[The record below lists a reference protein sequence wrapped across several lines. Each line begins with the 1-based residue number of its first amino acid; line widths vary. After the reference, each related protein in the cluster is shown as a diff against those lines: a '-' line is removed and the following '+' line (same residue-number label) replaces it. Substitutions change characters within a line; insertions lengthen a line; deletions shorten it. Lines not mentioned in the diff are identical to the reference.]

1 MRSVRI
7 SLALAVALG
16 TSAAEEQPLTTARG
30 AVNAVSLQSAPSV
43 VAQGGILAVFGEQL
57 AAAHTKPEGAP
68 LPLALEDPAV
78 EVLINGVA
86 APIFFVSP
94 TQVNVLV
101 PWDIEPGWAD
111 VVVRRGGLDS
121 SPMPVLVS
129 EADPNLFT
137 YEGSSALIT
146 QTGGDNPDAPQLGV
160 DGPAPASSVA
170 PANGD
175 EQGQTITVFAAGLGQ
190 TDPAVA
196 SGALGG
202 GATPVAEQ
210 RAYLGGLPVA
220 VTSAA
225 LSADMV
231 GVYKLEFEV
240 PELASSG
247 EVFRWYSGDIGN
259 AAVWG
264 AGGLPAPRYM
274 ALGAELESPRRID
287 LSDLNPYFVAVS
299 GPVDELDF
307 CYRNVQLLDFR
318 RDSAT
323 TLEHCVFPSYPNAPN
338 QNAYRPFE
346 RSMNSP
352 VLAALAEP
360 SGEISEGLTDQLLL
374 IDTAAGST
382 AQLVQLAQPADR
394 LQSALGESRNM
405 RLLRPGDDTI
415 YSLVDRDGAAAGELD
430 GVVALPNPLEVDGMT
445 VQVAQGASFGS
456 GYRMR
461 FLGPNAEAAEGRP
474 VAVLFDRDANVIANV
489 QFPDGWD
496 PIAPPRRVNN
506 QGIPQGNSIA
516 TTQAGFRGDSTA
528 YVLVRASD
536 GSGDGVAAF
545 RAALPEDSEEPAAES
560 VAAETSEEPAPAS
573 VAVETSVTAFP
584 DGSYAATCH
593 TQVRFQRIPLTQ
605 ELAVVATSE
614 MLNEFAIPQQ
624 NQICAGDQL
633 VLFDTVAAST
643 KAVPAPEPLDN
654 VGKGAAGGY
663 LYFADGAREV
673 ALQAAQKVHIFDGVS
688 ETFST
693 VEFEEDV
700 GILFN
705 NFVTMHRLV
714 GQGQIVALATG
725 GPTRVNRRGI
735 TQAPLAGNRG
745 LLFLDLPNATAV
757 HLALPEGFQRV
768 IALPNNVINQQGLRT
783 FGMFP
788 LIGRAFAYSQKPN
801 AGPGNPG
808 GTGILTWD
816 VATGEATE
824 IPLPE
829 DGFAVVRRAG
839 GGGGGPGGGGP
850 GGGGGA
856 ALPYIWDWQP
866 KSSSL
871 AYGVY
876 NRAGDLI
883 SIGVVGPN

>member
-7 SLALAVALG
+7 SLALAVALSA
-16 TSAAEEQPLTTARG
+16 SAADEQPLTTARG
-30 AVNAVSLQSAPSV
+30 AINAVSLQSAPST

-68 LPLALEDPAV
+68 LPVTLEDPAV
-78 EVLINGVA
+78 EVLIDGVA

-94 TQVNVLV
+94 TQVNVLI
-101 PWDIEPGWAD
+101 PWEVEPGWAD
-111 VVVRRGGLDS
+111 VVVRRGGLES

-129 EADPNLFT
+129 EANPNLFT

-146 QTGGDNPDAPQLGV
+146 QAGGGSPDAPQLGV
-160 DGPAPASSVA
+160 DGPAPASSIG
-170 PANGD
+170 PANSE
-175 EQGQTITVFAAGLGQ
+175 EQGQTIIVFAAGLGQ

-196 SGALGG
+196 SGALGA

-231 GVYKLEFEV
+231 GVYKLEFEP

-247 EVFRWYSGDIGN
+247 EVFRWYSGDIGS

-264 AGGLPAPRYM
+264 AGGPPTPRYM
-274 ALGAELESPRRID
+274 TLGAELESPQRID

-299 GPVDELDF
+299 GAVDELDF

-352 VLAALAEP
+352 VLAALTEP

-382 AQLVQLAQPADR
+382 AQFVQLSQPADR
-394 LQSALGESRNM
+394 LQSAVGNSRNM
-405 RLLRPGDDTI
+405 RLLRPGDDAT
-415 YSLVDRDGAAAGELD
+415 YSLVDTEGAAVDEFD
-430 GVVALPNPLEVDGMT
+430 GVADLPNPLEMDGMT
-445 VQVAQGASFGS
+445 VLVAQNAGFGN

-461 FLGPNAEAAEGRP
+461 FLGPDPEAAEGRP
-474 VAVLFDRDANVIANV
+474 IAVLFDRDSNVIGKAA
-489 QFPDGWD
+489 FPDGWD
-496 PIAPPRRVNN
+496 PIAPPRRTNN
-506 QGIPQGNSIA
+506 QGLPVGNSLAA
-516 TTQAGFRGDSTA
+516 TQNGFRGDSSA
-528 YVLVRASD
+528 YVLARASD
-536 GSGDGVAAF
+536 GSGDGIVAF
-545 RAALPEDSEEPAAES
+545 RAALPEDPEAAVPES
-560 VAAETSEEPAPAS
+560 VAL
-573 VAVETSVTAFP
+573 ETSVTAFP
-584 DGSYAATCH
+584 AGSYAATCH
-593 TQVRFQRIPLTQ
+593 TQVRFQRIALTR
-605 ELAVVATSE
+605 ELAVVATSQ
-614 MLNEFAIPQQ
+614 MLDEFAVPQF

-643 KAVPAPEPLDN
+643 KAVPSPQPLDN
-654 VGKGAAGGY
+654 AAKGVAGGY

-673 ALQAAQKVHIFDGVS
+673 ALEAAQKLHIFDGVS

-693 VEFEEDV
+693 VEFEEDA

-705 NFVTMHRLV
+705 SFNSMHRLG

-725 GPTRVNRRGI
+725 GPTRTNPRGI
-735 TQAPLAGNRG
+735 TQPPLAGNRG
-745 LLFLDLPNATAV
+745 LLVVDLPNATAV
-757 HLALPEGFQRV
+757 HLALPEGFARV
-768 IALPNNVINQQGLRT
+768 VVVPNQLINQQGLRT

-788 LIGRAFAYSQKPN
+788 MIGRAFAYSQKPN
-801 AGPGNPG
+801 GGPGDPG
-808 GTGILTWD
+808 GTAVLTWD
-816 VATGEATE
+816 VATGAATE
-824 IPLPE
+824 MALPE
-829 DGFAVVRRAG
+829 DGFAVVRRVG
-839 GGGGGPGGGGP
+839 GGGGGGR

-856 ALPYIWDWQP
+856 AGGGAARPYIWAWQP

-876 NRAGDLI
+876 NRGGDLI
-883 SIGVVGPN
+883 AIGVVGPN

>member
-1 MRSVRI
+1 MRAVRL
-7 SLALAVALG
+7 SLALAVALCV
-16 TSAAEEQPLTTARG
+16 SAAEEQPLTTARG

-68 LPLALEDPAV
+68 LPVALEDPAV

-86 APIFFVSP
+86 APLFFVSP
-94 TQVNVLV
+94 TQVNVMV
-101 PWDIEPGWAD
+101 PWEVEPGWAD
-111 VVVRRGGLDS
+111 VVVRRGGLES
-121 SPMPVLVS
+121 SPMPVFVS
-129 EADPNLFT
+129 EANPNLFT

-160 DGPAPASSVA
+160 DGPAPAASVG
-170 PANGD
+170 PANGA

-190 TDPAVA
+190 TDPAAA
-196 SGALGG
+196 SGALGA

-220 VTSAA
+220 VASAA

-240 PELASSG
+240 PELASAG
-247 EVFRWYSGDIGN
+247 EVFRWYSGDIGS

-264 AGGLPAPRYM
+264 AGGPPTPRYM
-274 ALGAELESPRRID
+274 TLGAELESPRRID

-299 GPVDELDF
+299 GAVDELDF
-307 CYRNVQLLDFR
+307 CFRNVQLLDFR
-318 RDSAT
+318 RESTT
-323 TLEHCVFPSYPNAPN
+323 TLEQCVLPSYPNAPN

-346 RSMNSP
+346 RSINSP
-352 VLAALAEP
+352 ALVALAEP
-360 SGEISEGLTDQLLL
+360 SGEISEGITDQLLV

-382 AQLVQLAQPADR
+382 AQLVQLSQPADR
-394 LQSALGESRNM
+394 LQSAAGNSRNM
-405 RLLRPGDDTI
+405 RLLRPGDDII
-415 YSLVDRDGAAAGELD
+415 YSLVDAEGTAVDEFD
-430 GVVALPNPLEVDGMT
+430 GVADLPNPLEVDGMT
-445 VQVAQGASFGS
+445 VQVAQNTGFGN

-461 FLGPNAEAAEGRP
+461 FLGPDPEAAEGRP
-474 VAVLFDRDANVIANV
+474 IAVLFDRDSNVVGKAA
-489 QFPDGWD
+489 FPDGWD
-496 PIAPPRRVNN
+496 PIVPPRRTNN
-506 QGIPQGNSIA
+506 QGLLVGNALAA
-516 TTQAGFRGDSTA
+516 TQNGFRGDTTA

-536 GSGDGVAAF
+536 GSGDGVVAF
-545 RAALPEDSEEPAAES
+545 SAALPEDLSEPAPES
-560 VAAETSEEPAPAS
+560 VAF
-573 VAVETSVTAFP
+573 ETSVTAFP

-593 TQVRFQRIPLTQ
+593 TQVRFQRIGLTQ
-605 ELAVVATSE
+605 ELAVVATSQ
-614 MLNEFAIPQQ
+614 MLDEFALPQF

-643 KAVPAPEPLDN
+643 KAVAAPSPLDN
-654 VGKGAAGGY
+654 VGKGGAGSY
-663 LYFADGAREV
+663 LYFADGGREV
-673 ALQAAQKVHIFDGVS
+673 ALEASQKIHIFDGVS

-705 NFVTMHRLV
+705 NFNPNSMHRLV
-714 GQGQIVALATG
+714 EQGQIVALATG
-725 GPTRVNRRGI
+725 GPTRTNPRGI
-735 TQAPLAGNRG
+735 TQPPLAGNRG
-745 LLFLDLPNATAV
+745 LLVVDLPNATAV
-757 HLALPEGFQRV
+757 HMALPEGFARV
-768 IALPNNVINQQGLRT
+768 IALPNQVVNQQGLRT

-801 AGPGNPG
+801 GGPGDPG
-808 GTGILTWD
+808 GTAVLTWD
-816 VATGEATE
+816 VATGEAAE
-824 IPLPE
+824 MALPE

-839 GGGGGPGGGGP
+839 GGGGGRGG

-856 ALPYIWDWQP
+856 AARPYIWAWQP

-876 NRAGDLI
+876 NRGGDLI
-883 SIGVVGPN
+883 AIGVVGPN